1 MFALLHISVQ
11 LISVFRLLHEMRLL
25 LVCLTTS
32 YDVIYM
38 YVISIPI
45 SSSGHFDYV
54 PVNKTVSFHGSQ
66 VHCVNIQ
73 IVHDELTETEESFYV
88 EVMVESRK
96 LVSLLVI
103 ISSNSEYN
111 KVTCDTHL
119 YTVLISVYVVM

>member
-1 MFALLHISVQ
+1 
-11 LISVFRLLHEMRLL
+11 
-25 LVCLTTS
+25 
-32 YDVIYM
+32 M

-54 PVNKTVSFHGSQ
+54 PVNKTVSFSGSQ

-73 IVHDELTETEESFYV
+73 IVNDELTETDESFYV

-111 KVTCDTHL
+111 TVMYDTDL
-119 YTVLISVYVVM
+119 YSTSYK

>member
-1 MFALLHISVQ
+1 MFALLHISVH
-11 LISVFRLLHEMRLL
+11 LISVFRLLHKMRLL

-73 IVHDELTETEESFYV
+73 IVNDELIESDESFYV
-88 EVMVESRK
+88 EVMVGSRT
-96 LVSLLVI
+96 LVFLQVI
-103 ISSNSEYN
+103 ITQDSEYTIFDSN
-111 KVTCDTHL
+111 V
-119 YTVLISVYVVM
+119 

>member
-1 MFALLHISVQ
+1 MFALLHIS
-11 LISVFRLLHEMRLL
+11 LEIISVFRLLHEMILL

-73 IVHDELTETEESFYV
+73 IVNDELTETDEGFYV

-96 LVSLLVI
+96 LVSLRVI
-103 ISSNSEYN
+103 ISHNSEYN
-111 KVTCDTHL
+111 T
-119 YTVLISVYVVM
+119 